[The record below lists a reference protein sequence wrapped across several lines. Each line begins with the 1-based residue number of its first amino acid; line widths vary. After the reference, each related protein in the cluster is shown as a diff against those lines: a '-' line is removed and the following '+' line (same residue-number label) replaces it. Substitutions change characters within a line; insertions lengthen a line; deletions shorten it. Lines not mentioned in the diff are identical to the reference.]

1 MGRETAVVIA
11 GGGPVGLSLALE
23 LGLRKIPCVV
33 VEPRDRTRLVPRAKL
48 ANVRT
53 MEHLRRWGVADEVRT
68 ATPLPAD
75 FSTEIAF
82 VTSLQGQEITRFSN
96 VFFTAPS
103 GDQRFAEPAQQVPQ
117 YVLEP
122 VLKSRAALSPCVR
135 FLEGRVERFRE
146 HADGVDVLVR
156 GLAGESET
164 IRAKYLAGCDGGG
177 STVRRQLGIEMLG
190 QRGIARNYGVV
201 FRAPRLAGLL
211 PFEPALHFWT
221 LNPTMPAFMGPL
233 DRHEL
238 WWLQATAI
246 DPSVDMDRLDA
257 SEVVRDAIGV
267 DVEIEVVTIDPWE
280 AHALSAERLRDGR
293 VFVAGDAAHLHS
305 PMGAHGMNQGV
316 GDAVDLG
323 WKLAAVLD
331 GWAHPNLLDS
341 YERERGPL
349 HVRVIEEATKNYS
362 ALSNHFI
369 RPGLDD
375 EGPGGRELRR
385 LLADEIQR
393 VKAREFYPLGLI
405 LAHAYEG
412 SPIVV
417 ADGSSAP
424 PDDAVEYIPR
434 ARPGAR
440 IPHAWLAPGVSLFD
454 RLGPELTL
462 LRLDPEAD
470 AGRLERAIA
479 NRGLPVRVVTI
490 DEPEIRELFGSGLAL
505 VRPDQVLAWHADAEP
520 HDPDAVLDVITG
532 RSTPT
537 DALAAPA
544 GETREGT

>member
-1 MGRETAVVIA
+1 VVIA

-23 LGLRKIPCVV
+23 LGLRNIPCVV
-33 VEPRDRTRLVPRAKL
+33 VEPRDRTRFVPRAKL

-53 MEHLRRWGVADEVRT
+53 MEHLRRWGLADELRA

-82 VTSLQGQEITRFSN
+82 VTSLRGHEITRFSN
-96 VFFTAPS
+96 VFFTAPG
-103 GDQRFAEPAQQVPQ
+103 GDARFAEPAQQVPQ

-122 VLKSRAALSPCVR
+122 VLKARAARSPCVR
-135 FLEGRVERFRE
+135 FLDGYRVERFRE
-146 HADGVDVLVR
+146 HDDGVDVLVR
-156 GLAGESET
+156 GVAGESET
-164 IRAKYLAGCDGGG
+164 IRAQYLAGCDGGG
-177 STVRRQLGIEMLG
+177 STVRRGLGIAMVG

-201 FRAPRLAGLL
+201 FRAPRLAGLV

-221 LNPTMPAFMGPL
+221 VNPKMPAFMGPL
-233 DRHEL
+233 DRQEL

-246 DPSVDMDRLDA
+246 DPGVDMDRLDA
-257 SEVVRDAIGV
+257 SKVVRDAIGV
-267 DVEIEVVTIDPWE
+267 DLELEIVTTDPWE

-305 PMGAHGMNQGV
+305 PMGAHGMNQGI

-331 GWAHPNLLDS
+331 GWGHPELLDS

-349 HVRVIEEATKNYS
+349 HVRVIEEATTNYS

-375 EGPGGRELRR
+375 EGPTGRELRR

-393 VKAREFYPLGLI
+393 VKAREFYPLGLV
-405 LAHAYEG
+405 LGHVYEG
-412 SPIVV
+412 SPVV
-417 ADGSSAP
+417 VPDGTPAP
-424 PDDAVEYIPR
+424 PDDAVDYIPR

-440 IPHAWLAPGVSLFD
+440 IPHAWLAAGVSLFD

-462 LRLDPEAD
+462 LRFGPDAD

-479 NRGLPVRVVTI
+479 GRGLPVRVVTI
-490 DEPEIRELFGSGLAL
+490 DEPEIRRQFGSRLAL

-520 HDPDAVLDVITG
+520 RDPETVLDVITG
-532 RSTPT
+532 RSTRT
-537 DALAAPA
+537 ADLAFS
-544 GETREGT
+544 GGH

>member
-1 MGRETAVVIA
+1 MGAGRVSEAAVVIA

-23 LGLRKIPCVV
+23 LGLRDIPCVV
-33 VEPRDRTRLVPRAKL
+33 VEPRERTRLVPRAKL

-53 MEHLRRWGVADEVRT
+53 MEHLRRWGIADALRA

-82 VTSLQGQEITRFSN
+82 VTSLQGHEITRFSN
-96 VFFTAPS
+96 VFFTSPD
-103 GDQRFAEPAQQVPQ
+103 GDPRFAEPAQQVPQ
-117 YVLEP
+117 FVLEP
-122 VLKSRAALSPCVR
+122 VLKSRAATCPGVR
-135 FLEGRVERFRE
+135 FLDGQRVEGFRE

-156 GLAGESET
+156 GGAGESET
-164 IRAKYLAGCDGGG
+164 MRARYLVGCDGGG
-177 STVRRQLGIEMLG
+177 STVRRQLGIAMVG

-201 FRAPRLAGLL
+201 FRTPELARLL

-221 LNPTMPAFMGPL
+221 VNPNMPAFMGPL
-233 DRHEL
+233 DRQEL

-257 SEVVRDAIGV
+257 SAVVRDAIGV
-267 DVEIEVVTIDPWE
+267 DVELQVVTVDPWE
-280 AHALSAERLRDGR
+280 AHALSAERLRQGR
-293 VFVAGDAAHLHS
+293 VFIAGDAAHLHS
-305 PMGAHGMNQGV
+305 PMGAHGMNQGI

-331 GWAHPNLLDS
+331 GWAHPDLLDA

-349 HVRVIEEATKNYS
+349 HVRVIEEATTNYS

-375 EGPGGRELRR
+375 EGPAGRELRG
-385 LLADEIQR
+385 LLAEEIQR

-405 LAHAYEG
+405 LGHAYDG

-417 ADGSSAP
+417 GDGTPAP
-424 PDDAVEYIPR
+424 PYDAVAYAPR

-440 IPHAWLAPGVSLFD
+440 IPHAWLGPGSSLFD

-462 LRLDPEAD
+462 LRLDPATD
-470 AGRLERAIA
+470 AHRLERAIA
-479 NRGLPVRVVTI
+479 ERRLPVRVVTI
-490 DEPEIRELFGSGLAL
+490 DEPEIRALFGARLAL

-520 HDPDAVLDVITG
+520 RDPDAVLDVITG
-532 RSTPT
+532 
-537 DALAAPA
+537 AP
-544 GETREGT
+544 